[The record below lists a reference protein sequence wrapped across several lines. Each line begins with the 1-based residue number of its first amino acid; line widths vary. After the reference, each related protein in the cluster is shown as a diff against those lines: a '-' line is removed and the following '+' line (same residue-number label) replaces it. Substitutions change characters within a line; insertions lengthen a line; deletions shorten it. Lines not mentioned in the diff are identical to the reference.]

1 MLLFLSGLLISA
13 ETGELAHVTNNDGC
27 QETAVLTVAV
37 MAAGPALSVSMPRV
51 RNGCGR
57 HL

>member
-1 MLLFLSGLLISA
+1 MLLFLSGLLMSA

-27 QETAVLTVAV
+27 QVRVAV
-37 MAAGPALSVSMPRV
+37 MAAGPALSISMSSV

-57 HL
+57 LL